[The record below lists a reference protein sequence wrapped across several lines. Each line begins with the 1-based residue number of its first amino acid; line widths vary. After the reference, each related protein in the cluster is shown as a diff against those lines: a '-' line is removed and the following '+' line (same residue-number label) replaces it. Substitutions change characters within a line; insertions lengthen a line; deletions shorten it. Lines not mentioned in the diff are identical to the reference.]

1 MHQFCILQVLQ
12 VVFTYSITIITYEL
26 SPSSSITYNL
36 PKSNN
41 ILLLYF
47 GIYMFSR
54 VIDCSFPTKEE
65 LDQIGGKERLNLF
78 RRYFAAMRYNR
89 LLIQQCLIKSA
100 YDESSIPR
108 VEELERLHNLDFI
121 NKVKIVKEY
130 GFIDEFVHG
139 VKEEEQALQKI
150 IEAYD
155 KRMNQFFR

>member
-1 MHQFCILQVLQ
+1 
-12 VVFTYSITIITYEL
+12 
-26 SPSSSITYNL
+26 
-36 PKSNN
+36 
-41 ILLLYF
+41 
-47 GIYMFSR
+47 MFSR

-65 LDQIGGKERLNLF
+65 LDGIGSKERLNLF

-155 KRMNQFFR
+155 KRINQFFRWGSVIMGYFIVKDKVNSSHFMLSMSHILLSL